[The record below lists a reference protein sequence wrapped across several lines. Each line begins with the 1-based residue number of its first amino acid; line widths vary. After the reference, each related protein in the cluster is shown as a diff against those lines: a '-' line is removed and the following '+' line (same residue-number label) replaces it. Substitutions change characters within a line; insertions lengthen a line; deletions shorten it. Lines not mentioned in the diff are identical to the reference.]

1 MTVEE
6 LPPVPVVAEEDS
18 KEHQK
23 DTKERMTEND
33 RKIYVAKTLEFL
45 LSKTEGLIEEQIEAI
60 KAEFFIGFKNYEQ
73 IDMDYILNFD
83 PDEDIKMGKSKKE
96 SYLRKN
102 LAEVQKRAKK
112 LKEKRGVLNFF
123 RKSDREIIDLL
134 IRSPQDTRIAVQVAQ
149 KIILYKVT
157 KPPLILEAEILE
169 QDFVQVLK
177 ENGFTKKAINHV
189 FKEAESSFPIDL
201 SADFEVYGY
210 AGKRV
215 VWVGYKRQLEEL
227 PPGGINAHVA
237 VLMGIRKEQEAL
249 KVIVGQILERAEKK
263 GPIADKEPIGQGIHL
278 IDDYW
283 IVVSGM
289 KAIAIHKK
297 TLERKELIAP
307 IFGNKKV
314 RMSSKEWINLEKI
327 NPVFA
332 ENSLKDVF
340 AELNELVS
348 IWEWSD
354 KSQISYMTAAVMLL
368 IFQQA
373 LDWRPLIYISGAQG
387 TGKSMFSEFIYSLL
401 SGFCE
406 VVDKTT
412 SHAVKQT
419 FGHDSKPGFLDEFE
433 HYTTEKE
440 QRDVLNLLKT
450 ACRGGHAISGKVFGG
465 KPRRYHLRHM
475 FFLASISFPKCM
487 ETDQAIK
494 DRILTFPL
502 LKKKGKFI
510 SMPRKEKLQNLGT
523 RMIDSLLK
531 NWPVIEKHV
540 QSMRDP
546 DFTEVQM
553 QTFGSSGRDIDNF
566 VWLRALLAVATG
578 EKKIERVVPEWI
590 KKEEE
595 NHIENIIYHIL
606 MKKVKSTGIGANNE
620 SFLYDFVYRALESFV
635 DPEEETE
642 PTYVSISTAK
652 EILRKNYCTV
662 VQKNNGKKYFALQVK
677 HAGTLLEKHS
687 EFSGMDIKTILKRD
701 EHINVEKVRYDQY
714 IFQSLLIPV
723 SYVDKVLGKQ
733 PRKIK

>member
-1 MTVEE
+1 
-6 LPPVPVVAEEDS
+6 
-18 KEHQK
+18 
-23 DTKERMTEND
+23 
-33 RKIYVAKTLEFL
+33 
-45 LSKTEGLIEEQIEAI
+45 
-60 KAEFFIGFKNYEQ
+60 
-73 IDMDYILNFD
+73 
-83 PDEDIKMGKSKKE
+83 
-96 SYLRKN
+96 
-102 LAEVQKRAKK
+102 
-112 LKEKRGVLNFF
+112 
-123 RKSDREIIDLL
+123 
-134 IRSPQDTRIAVQVAQ
+134 VAQ
-149 KIILYKVT
+149 KILLYKVC

-169 QDFVQVLK
+169 QDFVQVMR
-177 ENGFTKKAINHV
+177 EAGFNKKAINRIL
-189 FKEAESSFPIDL
+189 KGAERSFPINL
-201 SADFEVYGY
+201 SDDFEVYGY
-210 AGKRV
+210 SGKRV

-227 PPGGINAHVA
+227 PPGGIDAHVA
-237 VLMGIRKEQEAL
+237 VLMGIRKDEEEL
-249 KVIVGQILERAEKK
+249 KVIVAQILARAEKK

-278 IDDYW
+278 IDNYW

-289 KAIAIHKK
+289 KAIAIQKK
-297 TLERKELIAP
+297 TLERKDLIAP

-314 RMSSKEWINLEKI
+314 RMSSKEWVDLERI

-332 ENSLKDVF
+332 ENSLKETF
-340 AELNELVS
+340 EELQELVS
-348 IWEWSD
+348 IWEWTD
-354 KSQISYMTAAVMLL
+354 KSQIPYMTAATMLL

-450 ACRGGHAISGKVFGG
+450 ACRGGHAISGKIFGG
-465 KPRRYHLRHM
+465 NPRRYHLRHM

-502 LKKKGKFI
+502 LKKKDKFI
-510 SMPRKEKLQNLGT
+510 SMPRKEKLQALGT
-523 RMIDSLLK
+523 RMIDALIK
-531 NWPVIEKHV
+531 NWPAIEKHV
-540 QSMRDP
+540 QTMRDP
-546 DFTEVQM
+546 DFTETQM
-553 QTFGSSGRDIDNF
+553 RMFGSSGRDIDNF
-566 VWLRALLAVATG
+566 VWMRALLAVATG
-578 EKKIERVVPEWI
+578 EKKIDRIVPEWI

-620 SFLYDFVYRALESFV
+620 SFLYDFIYRALTEFD
-635 DPEEETE
+635 DPEEENE

-662 VQKNNGKKYFALQVK
+662 VQKKDGKRFFALQVK
-677 HAGTLLEKHS
+677 HASSLLEKQS
-687 EFSGMDIKTILKRD
+687 EFAGMDIKTILKRD
-701 EHINVEKVRYDQY
+701 EHIKVEKIRYDKY
-714 IFQSLLIPV
+714 TFWSLLIPLK
-723 SYVDKVLGKQ
+723 YVDKVLGKQ
-733 PRKIK
+733 PRKIT